1 VKTTIIFILQICAL
15 ILFAPIMFL
24 FWDGGE
30 DKGFRNP
37 KGMTN
42 AEADSPFRRWD

>member
-1 VKTTIIFILQICAL
+1 MKNAIIFTLQICAL

-30 DKGFRNP
+30 DDNFKTYKWPHPNTD
-37 KGMTN
+37 M
-42 AEADSPFRRWD
+42 

>member
-1 VKTTIIFILQICAL
+1 MKNAIIFTLQICAL

-30 DKGFRNP
+30 DEEFRNP
-37 KGMTN
+37 QGETP
-42 AEADSPFRRWD
+42 AEARGPFRRWD